1 MVGFSRGPGLA
12 GGRQDGLRTAPVV
25 KTKNSGWLY
34 TWAWGIQKGSK
45 NADNAWKF
53 VSWASSQKYEE
64 LVGAQLGWAKVPAG
78 KRASTYSNAD
88 YLKAAKAFADAT
100 KTAIESADPTNPGV
114 QPRPTIGIQ
123 FVDIP
128 EFSALGTSVSQD
140 ISSAIAGKKSVS
152 AALKNGQS
160 LAEAVAK
167 KYKG

>member
-1 MVGFSRGPGLA
+1 
-12 GGRQDGLRTAPVV
+12 
-25 KTKNSGWLY
+25 
-34 TWAWGIQKGSK
+34 
-45 NADNAWKF
+45 
-53 VSWASSQKYEE
+53 
-64 LVGAQLGWAKVPAG
+64 
-78 KRASTYSNAD
+78 
-88 YLKAAKAFADAT
+88 
-100 KTAIESADPTNPGV
+100 V

-152 AALKNGQS
+152 DALKNGQS